1 MSGAHLSLL
10 TLFYLFPVALNLP
23 ALPAAARTTVA
34 LCGELA
40 ASGMSNR
47 HCGRARAR
55 TTEQMI
61 IYAYGC
67 RRQQLLFLRGGCSRA
82 PEISAVLWRAS
93 GPEAPA
99 SEIATAAVSADEQT
113 EQRISA
119 PGRRRRGT
127 GAAGANVQSKG
138 AITAGTAKR
147 KGSAL
152 VCTAAKSAS
161 TAPAA
166 LGLSEPACSSSA
178 AAGSAG
184 ASASPA
190 QHVIKAAQAL
200 GGMQMAIIN
209 AAQPCRA
216 WVIVDPLPVHSGGA
230 TASPH
235 SHYRTTRESATA
247 ASSAQTCWAP
257 KKKVGRPLGSSKR
270 YTTVWEGV
278 NNVYG
283 EGLHEY
289 DFASGLQP
297 HKCLSQEGCS
307 KRANYGSPV
316 NKLPLFCGPHRRR
329 EDIDLRNRR
338 CQVLCVCVCKREN
351 TRISD
356 SITHVDCA
364 KPGGLCGNKTKNW
377 THAGVSGFS
386 GIIYK
391 Q

>member
-1 MSGAHLSLL
+1 MFPPVLDCNGCHIDDIFNHALMDDRMSGAHLSLL
-10 TLFYLFPVALNLP
+10 TLVCLFPVAVHLP

-47 HCGRARAR
+47 
-55 TTEQMI
+55 TSQMI

-67 RRQQLLFLRGGCSRA
+67 QHRQLLFLRGGCSRA
-82 PEISAVLWRAS
+82 PEIAAVLWRAS

-99 SEIATAAVSADEQT
+99 SEIATAAVSADEQA

-119 PGRRRRGT
+119 PGRWCRGKR
-127 GAAGANVQSKG
+127 AAGGNVQSKG

-152 VCTAAKSAS
+152 VRMAVKSAS

-190 QHVIKAAQAL
+190 QHVIKAAHAL
-200 GGMQMAIIN
+200 GGTRMAIIN

-216 WVIVDPLPVHSGGA
+216 WVIVGPLPVHSGSA
-230 TASPH
+230 TASH
-235 SHYRTTRESATA
+235 HLHHRTTRKSATA

-257 KKKVGRPLGSSKR
+257 KKKLGRPLGSSKR
-270 YTTVWEGV
+270 YTTVWEGF

-283 EGLHEY
+283 EGLHKY

-297 HKCLSQEGCS
+297 HKCLSHEGCS

-338 CQVLCVCVCKREN
+338 CQVLCVCVC
-351 TRISD
+351 
-356 SITHVDCA
+356 V
-364 KPGGLCGNKTKNW
+364 
-377 THAGVSGFS
+377 
-386 GIIYK
+386 
-391 Q
+391 